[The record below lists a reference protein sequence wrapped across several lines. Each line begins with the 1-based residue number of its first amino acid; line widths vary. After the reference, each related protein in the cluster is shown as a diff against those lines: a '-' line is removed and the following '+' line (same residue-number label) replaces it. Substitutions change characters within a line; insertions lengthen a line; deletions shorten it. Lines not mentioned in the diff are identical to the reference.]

1 MTSDLRFALRMISAH
16 RWFSAAI
23 AVTLA
28 LGIGLNTMIFTLV
41 NAALFKPVPV
51 PGGARLVAILD
62 QNLSQHNDRMGVS
75 YPDFRDYRAQS
86 STFEALEAANG
97 EAAILSEQ
105 GNSPQS
111 YNMDLVS
118 SGMFEMLHM
127 RPILGRGF
135 VPGDDKPGAAP
146 VILLG
151 YGVWKDRYDGSPR
164 VAGRSVNVNGKPA
177 TIAGVMPQGFKFPN
191 NQDLWMPLQPTPEL
205 EKRSNHALQ
214 LFGIL
219 KHGVAIT
226 KASAE
231 LESIARRL
239 AAAYP
244 DADKGVGVLVQTFQQ
259 RYNGGP
265 IKLVFLLMLAAVGCV
280 LLIACANV
288 ANMMLSRMLGR
299 QREISIRVAIGA
311 SRWQVIRQL
320 LIESMVLSVLGGLL
334 GLGLAALGVHWF
346 DLQSRDVGKPYWV
359 LFSMDYRVFGYFAGM
374 CVLSGLLFGLVPAL
388 RSSRVDL
395 NSALKEGGRSV
406 AMQHGGR
413 FSTVLVVLQFA
424 LTVVLLTCAGIFV
437 RGFLAYQSLNLW
449 VPANHILTGVV
460 RLPQARYATP
470 ETRVHFFEQLLPR
483 LKAIPGVTRVAL
495 GSDLPGMGA
504 GGRRIE
510 IEGAPMTDPAHA
522 PSAAVLVQSPGYFGA
537 INLPILRGRDFNG
550 TDGSPGRQSAIVS
563 REFAERYWP
572 KQAAIGK
579 RFRFYNRVDNQD
591 KLGEWISVIGVSA
604 DVVQQPQEAAPKPL
618 LFLPY
623 RQEGYDSMF
632 LLVRSTGNPAS
643 ATSAVR
649 AAVQSLDQDLPLFEV
664 RTLSEA
670 IEHQQWYIRLFG
682 TLFFGFAMIALVM
695 AAVGIYAV
703 IAQATTS
710 RTREIGVR
718 MALGA
723 TSRNILGLVLTRGLK
738 QLIAGLALGL
748 AAAFPAARLLSSL
761 QLRVSPS
768 DPIVFVT
775 VSLLLAAVGLFAC
788 WLPARRAAALNPVN
802 AIRYE

>member
-1 MTSDLRFALRMISAH
+1 
-16 RWFSAAI
+16 
-23 AVTLA
+23 V
-28 LGIGLNTMIFTLV
+28 
-41 NAALFKPVPV
+41 
-51 PGGARLVAILD
+51 
-62 QNLSQHNDRMGVS
+62 
-75 YPDFRDYRAQS
+75 
-86 STFEALEAANG
+86 
-97 EAAILSEQ
+97 
-105 GNSPQS
+105 
-111 YNMDLVS
+111 
-118 SGMFEMLHM
+118 
-127 RPILGRGF
+127 LGRGF

-151 YGVWKDRYDGSPR
+151 YGVWKDRYGGSPR

-205 EKRSNHALQ
+205 EKRSIHTLQ

-239 AAAYP
+239 ATAYP

-288 ANMMLSRMLGR
+288 ANMMLSRVLGR

-320 LIESMVLSVLGGLL
+320 LIESLVLSVLGGLL

-346 DLQSRDVGKPYWV
+346 DLGTRNVGKPYWV

-374 CVLSGLLFGLVPAL
+374 CVLSGLLFGLAPAL

-406 AMQHGGR
+406 ATQHGGR

-424 LTVVLLTCAGIFV
+424 LTVVLLTGAGIFV

-449 VPANHILTGVV
+449 VPANHILTGIV

-483 LKAIPGVTRVAL
+483 LKAIPGVMRAAL

-504 GGRRIE
+504 RGRHIE
-510 IEGAPMTDPAHA
+510 IEGAPVTNLDHA
-522 PSAAVLVQSPGYFGA
+522 PSAAVLVQSPGYFA
-537 INLPILRGRDFNG
+537 TINMPILRGRDFNDM
-550 TDGSPGRQSAIVS
+550 DGGPGRQSAIVS

-579 RFRFYNRVDNQD
+579 RFRIYDRVDNKD
-591 KLGEWISVIGVSA
+591 KLGEWISVVGVSA
-604 DVVQQPQEAAPKPL
+604 DIVQEPQEAAPNPL
-618 LFLPY
+618 VFLPY

-670 IEHQQWYIRLFG
+670 IEHQQWYIR
-682 TLFFGFAMIALVM
+682 
-695 AAVGIYAV
+695 
-703 IAQATTS
+703 
-710 RTREIGVR
+710 
-718 MALGA
+718 
-723 TSRNILGLVLTRGLK
+723 
-738 QLIAGLALGL
+738 
-748 AAAFPAARLLSSL
+748 
-761 QLRVSPS
+761 
-768 DPIVFVT
+768 
-775 VSLLLAAVGLFAC
+775 
-788 WLPARRAAALNPVN
+788 
-802 AIRYE
+802 